1 MHSEIKAYQRLQ
13 SHGLSDKGYIPQ
25 FHGVIDDFDRDLLP
39 SPAPACVEESL
50 GACAILLEYIP
61 GLQQLNAET
70 YTEERW
76 ETVLRIL
83 GKIHE
88 AGVLHN
94 DAGQY
99 NIGFSMGE
107 ERVLWLDFDMATTFD
122 EQGGR
127 TRWQQEQLMAQEM
140 EIVASMLD
148 SAYRNA

>member
-1 MHSEIKAYQRLQ
+1 M
-13 SHGLSDKGYIPQ
+13 
-25 FHGVIDDFDRDLLP
+25 
-39 SPAPACVEESL
+39 
-50 GACAILLEYIP
+50 
-61 GLQQLNAET
+61 
-70 YTEERW
+70 
-76 ETVLRIL
+76 LRIL

-122 EQGGR
+122 EQSGR

-148 SAYRNA
+148 SAYGNA